1 MSIRY
6 SLLAILDAGPRHGY
20 ALKSEFEAAT
30 GNVWPLNVGQVY
42 STLSRLERDG
52 LVLVA
57 EEADGQKTYRIS
69 DAGRRELQRWFGTP
83 VVREVVPRQELAIK
97 LVFAMRAGPE
107 QVRDV
112 VQHQL
117 VATMGSLQEFTKLKA
132 TAEADGDLAWLMM
145 LDALIFQA
153 EAEVRWLELCEARLA
168 RARPR
173 PRPATEGAA
182 TEGAATE
189 GAATEGAATEG
200 AALRGAAPENSGAGA
215 DAERTP

>member
-52 LVLVA
+52 LVLVV
-57 EEADGQKTYRIS
+57 EEDDGQKTYRIS
-69 DAGRRELQRWFGTP
+69 DAGRQDLRQWFGTP

-117 VATMGSLQEFTKLKA
+117 VATMASLQEFTGLKA
-132 TAEADGDLAWLMM
+132 TAERDGDLAWLMM

-153 EAEVRWLELCEARLA
+153 EAEARWLELCEARLD
-168 RARPR
+168 RTRSQPR
-173 PRPATEGAA
+173 LAGDPAA
-182 TEGAATE
+182 
-189 GAATEGAATEG
+189 
-200 AALRGAAPENSGAGA
+200 GAGA
-215 DAERTP
+215 VRDVERTL

>member
-6 SLLAILDAGPRHGY
+6 SLLAILEAGPRYGY

-57 EEADGQKTYRIS
+57 GEDDGQKTYRIS
-69 DAGRRELQRWFGTP
+69 DAGRQELRQWFATP

-107 QVRDV
+107 QVREV

-117 VATMGSLQEFTKLKA
+117 VATMRSLQEFTRLKA
-132 TAEADGDLAWLMM
+132 TAERDGDLGWLMM

-153 EAEVRWLELCEARLA
+153 EAETRWLELCEARLA
-168 RARPR
+168 RARLEPQ
-173 PRPATEGAA
+173 PAAED
-182 TEGAATE
+182 
-189 GAATEGAATEG
+189 
-200 AALRGAAPENSGAGA
+200 A
-215 DAERTP
+215 DTVRDVERAR